1 MPRCLG
7 SCFRQVDNRA
17 LERYTKKNVPRRR
30 KASFEKIQMLA
41 QLRRSLQALPPR
53 ELQMLYMVKVL
64 RVEQEEAR
72 KIYAVRQSNISYRL
86 DRARAR
92 ITLHNEMLTLVSE
105 TQLRRKLFD
114 LGFSE
119 HTVRAVTGVVRTTSQ
134 SAAAEALDVSQGS
147 VRHIFATAIQKL
159 EEHDSDSFELRLLK
173 LVERNYNQLRAIAT
187 QCRWKWKKRAGG
199 ADIPGCKDG

>member
-1 MPRCLG
+1 MPRQL
-7 SCFRQVDNRA
+7 FRQVENRA

-86 DRARAR
+86 DRAKDR
-92 ITLHNEMLTLVSE
+92 IALHNEMLTLASE
-105 TQLRRKLFD
+105 TQLRRRLFD

-134 SAAAEALDVSQGS
+134 SAAAEALAVSQGS
-147 VRHIFATAIQKL
+147 VRHIFATAVL
-159 EEHDSDSFELRLLK
+159 RLGESYPNSPELKLLK
-173 LVERNYNQLRAIAT
+173 LVERSYNQLRAIST
-187 QCRWKWKKRAGG
+187 QKRWLWKKKAGG
-199 ADIPGCKDG
+199 GDTPGNGEEQC